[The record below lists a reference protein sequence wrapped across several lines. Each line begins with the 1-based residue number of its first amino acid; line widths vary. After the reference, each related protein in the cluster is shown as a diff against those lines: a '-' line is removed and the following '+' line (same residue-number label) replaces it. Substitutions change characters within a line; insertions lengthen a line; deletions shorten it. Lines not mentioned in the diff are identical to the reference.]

1 MYAFTF
7 RVMCSIV
14 IYYYTFQ
21 SRLLKLRRY
30 EFYDYFIKTAGPHLN
45 EFLIIVI
52 LDSSISPHLI
62 LRRFTKKNK
71 LFLYKIAFH
80 VTRYMEHTFLFILH
94 RNTLYTIFIVM
105 IIYE

>member
-52 LDSSISPHLI
+52 FDSSISPPLHLI
-62 LRRFTKKNK
+62 LRRFTKKTNYFYTK
-71 LFLYKIAFH
+71 LHF
-80 VTRYMEHTFLFILH
+80 T
-94 RNTLYTIFIVM
+94 
-105 IIYE
+105 